1 MRRRWYSR
9 KRVRDFHG
17 AGNWAEILTFKVL
30 GLDIQMVGSEAIV
43 FTNQSG
49 EAIQTISATLGS
61 LDGNVP
67 LLTYVYVAA
76 LTGG

>member
-9 KRVRDFHG
+9 KIVRDSMEPVTRQ
-17 AGNWAEILTFKVL
+17 NILTFKVL
-30 GLDIQMVGSEAIV
+30 GLDFQIVGSEAIV

-67 LLTYVYVAA
+67 LLAYVYLAA